1 MQTNRSLTMKP
12 LKRDSQ
18 NSKVLECLK
27 RGGWKSMILLSSISG
42 SYNIH
47 SRIAELRKRGH
58 IILNRTK
65 RRPDGTVVS
74 EYQLSS

>member
-1 MQTNRSLTMKP
+1 MKP

-18 NSKVLECLK
+18 NSRVLELLK
-27 RGGWKSMILLSSISG
+27 EGGWWPMPALVAGTG

-58 IILNRTK
+58 TILNRTT
-65 RRPDGTVVS
+65 RLPDGTVAS

>member
-1 MQTNRSLTMKP
+1 MKP

-18 NSKVLECLK
+18 NSKVLELLK
-27 RGGWKSMILLSSISG
+27 DGGWWSMPQLAFSSG
-42 SYNIH
+42 SFNVH

-58 IILNRTK
+58 IILNRTT
-65 RRPDGTVVS
+65 RLPDGTVAS